1 MYEVTIEAFVLQ
13 CEITELV
20 DVEPNPA
27 TWTSDWDAQGYRE
40 LEFRVVSGVVYDE
53 NEVPSDLG
61 RNGCAELAE
70 RYAEFIESELWRQI
84 DADREV
90 VKLRC

>member
-27 TWTSDWDAQGYRE
+27 TWTSDCDAQGYRE